1 MFNCF
6 LALVVD
12 PEKLRDVMGGSR
24 IPVDTAPVPVLSAPD
39 IRRSPTPPLLRRF
52 WAWVGVLKGDSVN
65 ALTERSGKRPLGD
78 NNIDECLDNLKSKQA
93 NKQTSKTSKQGTGN
107 NWVGWWDHT
116 TNIISTM
123 QQYNQYNSY
132 NKTTTTLP
140 SFTAVGRIWV
150 FE

>member
-24 IPVDTAPVPVLSAPD
+24 IPVDTAPVVPVLSAPD

-52 WAWVGVLKGDSVN
+52 WALVGVLKGDSVN

-78 NNIDECLDNLKSKQA
+78 NNIDECLDNLKATRNQQPATS
-93 NKQTSKTSKQGTGN
+93 NK
-107 NWVGWWDHT
+107 
-116 TNIISTM
+116 
-123 QQYNQYNSY
+123 
-132 NKTTTTLP
+132 
-140 SFTAVGRIWV
+140 
-150 FE
+150 